1 MCWENKAQNCYFRV
15 LDLEK
20 KKDVAIEVL
29 NKKKSEVKVDDE
41 ELDEDIDE
49 FLDWRQKK
57 SF

>member
-1 MCWENKAQNCYFRV
+1 M
-15 LDLEK
+15 
-20 KKDVAIEVL
+20 AIEVL